1 MKAGDKFYQIVSPMK
16 PMMLSGKA
24 DARETEDCIII
35 DGKLRKIGQ
44 WYPEEHT
51 VEEIYLKENIVM
63 DEDCHEYGI
72 HDVYWDYEEALSHAA
87 ELNAEKKHERR
98 SEATKKNL
106 LKLIEEYRVKAQG
119 YEKGSAA
126 QAIRTAYADG
136 LSRALY
142 EIQKEQGR
150 DAE

>member
-16 PMMLSGKA
+16 PIMLSGKA

-51 VEEIYLKENIVM
+51 VEEIYPEENIVM

-72 HDVYWDYEEALSHAA
+72 NDVYWDYEEALSHAA
-87 ELNAEKKHERR
+87 ELNVEEKHERR
-98 SEATKKNL
+98 SEATKKKL
-106 LKLIEEYRVKAQG
+106 LKLIEEYRAKAG
-119 YEKGSAA
+119 KLGSGSAL
-126 QAIRTAYADG
+126 QAMHTAYADG
-136 LSRALY
+136 ISRALY
-142 EIQKEQGR
+142 EIQKEQGY

>member
-1 MKAGDKFYQIVSPMK
+1 MKAGDKFYQIVSPIK
-16 PMMLSGKA
+16 PIMLSGKA

-35 DGKLRKIGQ
+35 DGKMRKIGE

-51 VEEIYLKENIVM
+51 VEEIYPEKNIVM

-72 HDVYWDYEEALSHAA
+72 NDVYWGYEEALSHAA

-106 LKLIEEYRVKAQG
+106 LKLIEEYRAKAG
-119 YEKGSAA
+119 KLGSGSAL
-126 QAIRTAYADG
+126 QAMHTAYADG
-136 LSRALY
+136 ISRALY

>member
-63 DEDCHEYGI
+63 DEDCHSASRPCSFWISYNARLI
-72 HDVYWDYEEALSHAA
+72 PSAYAVCIACNALPEPSFPAFA
-87 ELNAEKKHERR
+87 RYSSISFNRFFFVASLLR
-98 SEATKKNL
+98 SCFFSAFS
-106 LKLIEEYRVKAQG
+106 
-119 YEKGSAA
+119 SAA
-126 QAIRTAYADG
+126 CDNA
-136 LSRALY
+136 SS
-142 EIQKEQGR
+142 
-150 DAE
+150 

>member
-51 VEEIYLKENIVM
+51 VEEIYPEENIVM

-72 HDVYWDYEEALSHAA
+72 NEVYWDYEEALSHAA
-87 ELNAEKKHERR
+87 ELNVEEKHERR
-98 SEATKKNL
+98 SEATKKKL
-106 LKLIEEYRVKAQG
+106 LELIEEYRTKAG
-119 YEKGSAA
+119 KYKSGSVEKST
-126 QAIRTAYADG
+126 RTAYADG
-136 LSRALY
+136 ISRALY
-142 EIQKEQGR
+142 EIQKEQGER
-150 DAE
+150 

>member
-1 MKAGDKFYQIVSPMK
+1 M
-16 PMMLSGKA
+16 
-24 DARETEDCIII
+24 
-35 DGKLRKIGQ
+35 RKIGQ

-119 YEKGSAA
+119 YCSFLHKRRRRYT
-126 QAIRTAYADG
+126 IRLLVLPNRNRTA
-136 LSRALY
+136 LY
-142 EIQKEQGR
+142 S
-150 DAE
+150 